1 MRSVSD
7 QSLHEVGDM
16 SIVAVDSQNN
26 GEMDNSGRSVAMNL
40 SLYYCQL
47 PNNNTETY

>member
-16 SIVAVDSQNN
+16 SVVAVDSQNN
-26 GEMDNSGRSVAMNL
+26 GEKDNSGRTIVMNL
-40 SLYYCQL
+40 SLYCQL